1 MYLIPIA
8 VLAGAE
14 GVTVAGFLAN
24 LVPVTLGNVVGG
36 GLFVALLYWLIYLR
50 SR

>member
-14 GVTVAGFLAN
+14 GITVAGFLAN
-24 LVPVTLGNVVGG
+24 LGPVTLGNVVGG
-36 GLFVALLYWLIYLR
+36 GV